1 MVHPHFIFIQ
11 LFNSYKVTVTNL
23 EELDVKQI
31 QEIEEFVRERK
42 GIFDFH
48 TYSFVIQKRI
58 GFDEFVKLL
67 DFLGIKATVEEKF
80 LEYKKEHRIGFGQYK
95 GLTYKELPDSY
106 LLWLKNNY
114 RGPEKKYINKELQL
128 RKL

>member
-1 MVHPHFIFIQ
+1 MAYPHFLFTQ

-31 QEIEEFVRERK
+31 QEIEKFVAQRK
-42 GIFDFH
+42 GVFDFQ

-67 DFLGIKATVEEKF
+67 DLLGIKATTEEQF

-114 RGPEKKYINKELQL
+114 RGSEKKYIDEELQS